1 VQDAV
6 DEYRRLLYVAM
17 TRAADRLVVAGA
29 RGAMKMPEGCWY
41 QLVENTLKADAVEEP
56 ADDGE
61 GSVWRWRKSA
71 PEEAD
76 AGEVVARVAEAQ
88 RHDVPDWLRRDA
100 PLEHAT
106 PRVIA
111 PSLAGDGARIM
122 ADVHALARGRAVHRL
137 LQVLP
142 SMAPE
147 QRAGAARRYLDRKTQ
162 SAEFDEA
169 ERRTIADEVLAL
181 LDTQRFAALF
191 ATGSRAE
198 VPIVGKTPFG
208 RISGQVDRLAVTDKE
223 VLIADYKSDRSF
235 TRSIERIPRA
245 YVEQLALYREVLRL
259 AYPNHRVRAALVW
272 TAGPALTELPDGA
285 LDAALSRLTD
295 A

>member
-1 VQDAV
+1 
-6 DEYRRLLYVAM
+6 
-17 TRAADRLVVAGA
+17 
-29 RGAMKMPEGCWY
+29 MKMPEGCWY
-41 QLVENTLKADAVEEP
+41 QLVENTLKVDAVEEP

-71 PEEAD
+71 PEQAD

-88 RHDVPDWLRRDA
+88 RHDVPVWLRRDA
-100 PLEHAT
+100 PIEHAA
-106 PRVIA
+106 PRAIA
-111 PSLAGDGARIM
+111 PSLAGDGARVL
-122 ADVHALARGRAVHRL
+122 ADAHALARGRAVHRL

-147 QRAGAARRYLDRKTQ
+147 QRAEAAGRYLDRKAQ

-169 ERRTIADEVLAL
+169 ERRTIAGEVLAL
-181 LDTQRFAALF
+181 LAAPRFAALF
-191 ATGSRAE
+191 GAGSRAE
-198 VPIVGKTPFG
+198 VPIVGKTSLG
-208 RISGQVDRLAVTDKE
+208 RVSGQVDRLVVTDTE

-235 TRSIERIPRA
+235 TRSIARIPQA

-259 AYPNHRVRAALVW
+259 AYPNHHVRTALVW
-272 TAGPALTELPDGA
+272 TAAPALAELPDDT
-285 LDAALSRLTD
+285 LDAALSRRKD